1 MFNSIGDFMKEDARV
16 LMDLQQENNKIPET
30 NKNFNGEYI
39 ARIYGGGYVPYSLVE
54 KNGKV
59 HKGYIDKHEVNG
71 KIIFE
76 VMYGNGISSG
86 RKFNASGFEI
96 EK

>member
-1 MFNSIGDFMKEDARV
+1 MFNFVGDFMKEDARF

-39 ARIYGGGYVPYSLVE
+39 ARIYGGSCVPYNLIE

-59 HKGYIDKHEVNG
+59 HKGFIKKHEVNG

-76 VMYGNGISSG
+76 VMNSNGISSG

>member
-1 MFNSIGDFMKEDARV
+1 MFNFVGDFMKEDARV

-39 ARIYGGGYVPYSLVE
+39 ARIYGGSCVPYSLIE

-59 HKGYIDKHEVNG
+59 HKGFIEKYEVNG

-76 VMYGNGISSG
+76 VMNSNGISSG